1 MSEAVLVR
9 REGPVAWLLLNRPER
24 RNALDLDMWRELG
37 EAVKALS
44 GDPGLRCLVLRGAG
58 GKAFAAGAD
67 IAEFERTR
75 GSAEAA
81 ARYAEVMDPAMEAV
95 RDCPAPTLAVIE
107 GACVGGGLELAVQCD
122 LRLAGASARLGMPI
136 NRIGHALPYPAMTAL
151 VELVG
156 RATTLELLLEGCI
169 LNAEEAYYRRL
180 VTRVV
185 ADDALEAEA
194 EALVARIIAGAPLA
208 ARWHKVFAAKA
219 LRPESLT
226 AEDRLEPFQSCDTAD
241 YREGIRAFLAKET
254 PKFKGE

>member
-1 MSEAVLVR
+1 MSDPVLVR
-9 REGPVAWLLLNRPER
+9 REGPLARVLLNRPER

-37 EAVKALS
+37 EAMRALS
-44 GDPGLRCLVLRGAG
+44 REPDLRCVVLRGAG

-75 GSAEAA
+75 HSAAAA
-81 ARYAEVMDPAMEAV
+81 ARYAEVMDPAMEAL
-95 RDCPAPTLAVIE
+95 RDCPAPTVAVIE

-136 NRIGHALPYPAMTAL
+136 NRIGHALPYAAMTAL
-151 VELVG
+151 VELAG
-156 RATTLELLLEGCI
+156 RATTLELLLEGRI
-169 LNAEEAYYRRL
+169 LSAEEAYHRRL

-194 EALVARIIAGAPLA
+194 EALVDRIVAGAPLA

-219 LRPESLT
+219 LHPENLT
-226 AEDRLEPFQSCDTAD
+226 AEDRLEPFLSCDSAD

>member
-9 REGPVAWLLLNRPER
+9 REGPVAQVLLNRPER

-37 EAVKALS
+37 EAVEALS
-44 GDPGLRCLVLRGAG
+44 GDPDLRCLVLRGAG

-75 GSAEAA
+75 DSSEAA
-81 ARYAEVMDPAMEAV
+81 ALYAEVMDPAMEAV
-95 RDCPAPTLAVIE
+95 RDCLAPTVAVIE

-122 LRLAGASARLGMPI
+122 LRLAGASARPGIPI
-136 NRIGHALPYPAMTAL
+136 NRIGHALPYPAMIAL
-151 VELVG
+151 VELAG
-156 RATTLELLLEGCI
+156 RPTTLELLLEGRI
-169 LNAEEAYYRRL
+169 LSAEEAYHRRL
-180 VTRVV
+180 VARVV
-185 ADDALEAEA
+185 ADEALDEEA
-194 EALVARIIAGAPLA
+194 EALVARIVAGAPLA

-219 LRPESLT
+219 LRPETLT
-226 AEDRLEPFQSCDTAD
+226 AEDRLAPFLSCDTAD

>member
-1 MSEAVLVR
+1 MSDSVLVR
-9 REGPVAWLLLNRPER
+9 REGPVAWVLLNRPER
-24 RNALDLDMWRELG
+24 RNALDLDMWARLG
-37 EAVKALS
+37 EALRSLS
-44 GDPGLRCLVLRGAG
+44 EDPDLRCLVLRGAG

-75 GSAEAA
+75 DSAAAA
-81 ARYAEVMDPAMEAV
+81 ARYAEVMDPAMEAL
-95 RDCPAPTLAVIE
+95 RDCPAPTVAIIE

-136 NRIGHALPYPAMTAL
+136 NRIGHALPYPAMIAL
-151 VELVG
+151 VELAG
-156 RATTLELLLEGCI
+156 RAAALELLLEGRI
-169 LNAEEAYYRRL
+169 LTAEEAYHRRL

-185 ADDALEAEA
+185 ADAALEEET
-194 EALVARIIAGAPLA
+194 EALIARIVAGAPLA

-219 LRPESLT
+219 LKPEALT
-226 AEDRLEPFQSCDTAD
+226 AEDRLAPFLSCDSAD

>member
-1 MSEAVLVR
+1 MSDPVLVR
-9 REGPVAWLLLNRPER
+9 REGPLARVLLNRPER

-37 EAVKALS
+37 EAMRALS
-44 GDPGLRCLVLRGAG
+44 EAPDLRCVVLRGAG

-75 GSAEAA
+75 HSADDA
-81 ARYAEVMDPAMEAV
+81 ARYAEVMDPAMEAL
-95 RDCPAPTLAVIE
+95 RDCPVPTVAVIE

-136 NRIGHALPYPAMTAL
+136 NRIGHALPYAAMTAL
-151 VELVG
+151 VELAG
-156 RATTLELLLEGCI
+156 RATTLELLLEGRI
-169 LNAEEAYYRRL
+169 LNAEEAYHRRL

-194 EALVARIIAGAPLA
+194 EALVDRIVAGAPLA

-226 AEDRLEPFQSCDTAD
+226 AADRLEPFLSCDSAD